1 MNIHIPIKFSIDNS
15 YLGISAYHYFSS
27 RMVLKPALRANIT
40 THMRKKSLNV
50 VQDKEFPPIQTMD
63 STRFVHRY
71 LASVL
76 AQASHRISA
85 EFHIEVKKAGLTV
98 TEWRV
103 LGSLF
108 EGDGETVGRLAELAV
123 TKQPTLS
130 KVLPRLQEQGYV
142 SMQASRLDRR
152 QTLVSITPK
161 GSKLIHG
168 LCEQAMEHQRRVL
181 EKLDPDHADRLVDML
196 RAIIS
201 R

>member
-1 MNIHIPIKFSIDNS
+1 MQKSPKIVQGTESPSRQAI
-15 YLGISAYHYFSS
+15 GSS
-27 RMVLKPALRANIT
+27 
-40 THMRKKSLNV
+40 
-50 VQDKEFPPIQTMD
+50 
-63 STRFVHRY
+63 RFVHRY

-85 EFHIEVKKAGLTV
+85 EFHVEVRKAGLTV

-103 LGSLF
+103 LGSLV
-108 EGDGETVGRLAELAV
+108 EGDGETVGQLARLAV

-161 GSKLIHG
+161 GAKLIHG